1 MQWNQIKTL
10 FILCFLVLNI
20 YLLYLLLDKQKEAD
34 IGVIERE
41 DATLEEQLESENIT
55 YGDLPDVE
63 DKEAFLSVKQKKFEK
78 EDKKHLDDFSNQESI
93 ILDDNFII
101 SEYKDPIKIPSD
113 ASAGTLSNLIK
124 NDMLYSEEYEFWSWN
139 EQYNVLVFF
148 QEKNERPI
156 YFNRNG
162 IILVFLNEKN
172 EAISYVQTMLGDT
185 EEAEDKKSLIQPIK
199 AIETLYLTNQLNAGE
214 NVSNMKMGY
223 HTRVPLADGIQVFVP
238 TWKVSIDEERNYFVN
253 AIEGF
258 TFSGNDGDFLNET
271 ISTYHDSIRSAS
283 VENKDLKKTILEQ
296 LSNRLDGSEE

>member
-10 FILCFLVLNI
+10 FILCFLVLNV

-55 YGDLPDVE
+55 YGDLPDAE

-78 EDKKHLDDFSNQESI
+78 EDKKDLDDFSNQESI

-113 ASAGTLSNLIK
+113 ATAGTLSNLIK
-124 NDMLYSEEYEFWSWN
+124 NDMLYSEEYKFWSWN
-139 EQYNVLVFF
+139 EQFNVLVFF

-172 EAISYVQTMLGDT
+172 EAISYIQTMLGDT

-238 TWKVSIDEERNYFVN
+238 TWKVSIDEERNYFIN

-258 TFSGNDGDFLNET
+258 TFSGNDDDFLKDT

-283 VENKDLKKTILEQ
+283 VENKDLKKAILEQ

>member
-55 YGDLPDVE
+55 YGDLPDAE

-101 SEYKDPIKIPSD
+101 SEFKDPIKIPSD

>member
-10 FILCFLVLNI
+10 FILCFLVLNV

-55 YGDLPDVE
+55 YGDLPDAE

-78 EDKKHLDDFSNQESI
+78 EDKKDLDDFSNQESI

-113 ASAGTLSNLIK
+113 ATAGTLSNLIK
-124 NDMLYSEEYEFWSWN
+124 NDMLYSEEYKFWSWN
-139 EQYNVLVFF
+139 EQFNVLVFF

-172 EAISYVQTMLGDT
+172 EAISYIQTMLGDT

-238 TWKVSIDEERNYFVN
+238 TWKVSIDEERNYFIN

-258 TFSGNDGDFLNET
+258 TFSGNDDDFLKDT
-271 ISTYHDSIRSAS
+271 INTYYDSIRSAS
-283 VENKDLKKTILEQ
+283 VENKDLKKAILEQ

>member
-55 YGDLPDVE
+55 YGDLPDAE

-78 EDKKHLDDFSNQESI
+78 EDKKDLDDFSNQESI

-139 EQYNVLVFF
+139 EQFNVLVFF

-199 AIETLYLTNQLNAGE
+199 ASTL
-214 NVSNMKMGY
+214 
-223 HTRVPLADGIQVFVP
+223 R
-238 TWKVSIDEERNYFVN
+238 
-253 AIEGF
+253 
-258 TFSGNDGDFLNET
+258 
-271 ISTYHDSIRSAS
+271 
-283 VENKDLKKTILEQ
+283 
-296 LSNRLDGSEE
+296 